1 MSEELVE
8 KFRCKT
14 LDAPLEVI
22 FTSCLFLTA
31 QELVGLIESLKEIS
45 VMLLRKELL
54 EKAKNGEST
63 REDVVTAMMLDMLSM
78 KKEEYL
84 S

>member
-1 MSEELVE
+1 
-8 KFRCKT
+8 
-14 LDAPLEVI
+14 
-22 FTSCLFLTA
+22 
-31 QELVGLIESLKEIS
+31 
-45 VMLLRKELL
+45 MLLRKELL